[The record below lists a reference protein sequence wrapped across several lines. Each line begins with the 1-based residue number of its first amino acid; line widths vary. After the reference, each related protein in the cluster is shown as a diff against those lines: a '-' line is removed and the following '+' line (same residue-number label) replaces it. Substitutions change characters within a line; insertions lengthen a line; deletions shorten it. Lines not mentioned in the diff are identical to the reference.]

1 MLFDPRPKERR
12 EEIFDR
18 DKELE
23 SILNGMREYPISLII
38 GIRRVGKSSLL
49 KVALNEYP
57 GIGIYI
63 DTRRL
68 YSAGSGSISSA
79 VLVDEITRI
88 LLGRGR
94 VGFLRGIKVD
104 GVNLAGLHLKP
115 RESTWVDV
123 LDGME
128 QLGKKTGKK
137 VVIAFD
143 EAQYLRFF
151 GSRGGKDFLAGVAY
165 AYDSLPN
172 IGFVFTG
179 SEVGLLHD
187 FVGIDDY
194 SSPLYGRISEEIEVK
209 PFPRKLSEE
218 FLRKGFEEV
227 GLRVPEEEIMQ
238 AVDKLDGIPGWLVE
252 FGFNYWK
259 KGSFNAAMETTLN
272 RARAMIKEE
281 LFELEKRSPRYAL
294 ILKAISI
301 GLSRWSKIKDYVEA
315 KGGPVTNARLNSL
328 LINLEKMGWVKK
340 ENGRYLM
347 IDPVVEKVMREG

>member
-18 DKELE
+18 EKELE
-23 SILNGMREYPISLII
+23 SILNGMNEYPISLII

-49 KVALNEYP
+49 KVALNEYS
-57 GIGIYI
+57 GIGIYM

-79 VLVDEITRI
+79 MLVDEITRI
-88 LLGRGR
+88 LLGKGR
-94 VGFLRGIKVD
+94 VGFLRGIKVEEI
-104 GVNLAGLHLKP
+104 NLLGLHLKP

-123 LDGME
+123 LDRLE
-128 QLGKKTGKK
+128 QFGRKTGKK

-172 IGFVFTG
+172 ISFVFTG

-194 SSPLYGRISEEIEVK
+194 SSPSTAEYQR
-209 PFPRKLSEE
+209 
-218 FLRKGFEEV
+218 
-227 GLRVPEEEIMQ
+227 
-238 AVDKLDGIPGWLVE
+238 
-252 FGFNYWK
+252 
-259 KGSFNAAMETTLN
+259 
-272 RARAMIKEE
+272 
-281 LFELEKRSPRYAL
+281 RSR
-294 ILKAISI
+294 
-301 GLSRWSKIKDYVEA
+301 
-315 KGGPVTNARLNSL
+315 
-328 LINLEKMGWVKK
+328 
-340 ENGRYLM
+340 
-347 IDPVVEKVMREG
+347 